1 MNRPAPYTTPDASD
15 LSSPDGQG
23 LSYGIG
29 RPPDVLTERS
39 IDVRLVSATATS
51 LGLKP
56 GYDVRVEPQRNL
68 LLYRPVEDSAPGVG
82 PVENLRGVGRVD
94 PVVWQ
99 SLQRPHLR
107 LDVWGQQV
115 QRFRRN
121 LKGEVLDFVQ
131 LGGPRWMVGGT
142 IFEMWLGAL

>member
-1 MNRPAPYTTPDASD
+1 MLA
-15 LSSPDGQG
+15 
-23 LSYGIG
+23 
-29 RPPDVLTERS
+29 ERS

-51 LGLKP
+51 LGLEP

-82 PVENLRGVGRVD
+82 PIENLRGVGRVD
-94 PVVWQ
+94 LVVGQ
-99 SLQRPHLR
+99 SLQRPYLR
-107 LDVWGQQV
+107 LNVWRQQV

-131 LGGPRWMVGGT
+131 LGGPRWMVGGRSSRCG
-142 IFEMWLGAL
+142 LGQCEVALEFSSILYSAHKETRLHHDKYR